1 MSTSTVT
8 RWWWVRHAPV
18 VGHNGCIYG
27 QDDFD
32 CDTSDQETFRFLARV
47 LPRDALWVTSHLK
60 RTHRTAASIVA
71 EMETGVAEKAGVA
84 KKTGI
89 TEKAAGAAASPLVEP
104 DLAEQHF
111 GAWQGMTN
119 AELAARRD
127 GAWHRF
133 WLAPAHEAPPGG
145 ESFVAVVDRVSSV
158 VRRLSAEHAGRD
170 IVAVTH
176 GGTIRAALAIALDLA
191 PEQALAFTV
200 DNCALTCL
208 NHIAG
213 AAGSHAPNP
222 VDVWSVRLVNAVPRT
237 LL

>member
-1 MSTSTVT
+1 MSTIT

-18 VGHNGCIYG
+18 VGHNGRIYG

-32 CDTSDQETFRFLARV
+32 CDCSDQETFRYLARV
-47 LPRDALWVTSHLK
+47 LPRDALWVTSHLR
-60 RTHRTAASIVA
+60 RTQRTAAAIVA
-71 EMETGVAEKAGVA
+71 EMETDASAE
-84 KKTGI
+84 
-89 TEKAAGAAASPLVEP
+89 PLVES

-119 AELAARRD
+119 AELAAKRD

-145 ESFVAVVDRVSSV
+145 ESFVAVIDRVSAV
-158 VRRLSAEHAGRD
+158 VRRLSAAHAGRD

-176 GGTIRAALAIALDLA
+176 GGTIRAALSIALDLD
-191 PEQALAFTV
+191 PERALAFTV

-208 NHIAG
+208 EHISG
-213 AAGSHAPNP
+213 AAGSHAPTP
-222 VDVWSVRLVNAVPRT
+222 TDVWNVRLVNAVPRT

>member
-1 MSTSTVT
+1 MSTTT

-18 VGHNGCIYG
+18 VGHGGRIYG

-32 CDTSDQETFRFLARV
+32 CDCSDRATFRFLARA
-47 LPRDALWVTSHLK
+47 LPRDAVWVTTHLR
-60 RTHRTAASIVA
+60 RTQRTAGAIAA
-71 EMETGVAEKAGVA
+71 EMEPNDAPAPLIE
-84 KKTGI
+84 
-89 TEKAAGAAASPLVEP
+89 AA
-104 DLAEQHF
+104 LAEQHF
-111 GAWQGMTN
+111 GDWQGLTN

-145 ESFVAVVDRVSSV
+145 ESFVDVIARVSATV
-158 VRRLSAEHAGRD
+158 QRLSAAHAGRD

-176 GGTIRAALAIALDLA
+176 GGTIRAALAIALDLE
-191 PEQALAFTV
+191 PERALAFAV

-208 NHIAG
+208 DHITG
-213 AAGSHAPNP
+213 TAGSHAPETA
-222 VDVWSVRLVNAVPRT
+222 DVWSVRLVNALPRT

>member
-1 MSTSTVT
+1 MSTNTVT

-32 CDTSDQETFRFLARV
+32 CDCSDQETFRFLARV
-47 LPRDALWVTSHLK
+47 LPRDALWVTSNLR
-60 RTHRTAASIVA
+60 RTQRTAAAIVD
-71 EMETGVAEKAGVA
+71 EM
-84 KKTGI
+84 
-89 TEKAAGAAASPLVEP
+89 AAGAATPPLVEP

-119 AELAARRD
+119 AELAAKRD

-133 WLAPAHEAPPGG
+133 WLAPAYEAPPGG
-145 ESFVAVVDRVSSV
+145 ESFVAVVERVSAV
-158 VRRLSAEHAGRD
+158 IRRLSATHAGRD

-176 GGTIRAALAIALDLA
+176 GGTIRAALSIALDLD
-191 PEQALAFTV
+191 PDRALAFAI

-208 NHIAG
+208 DHIAG
-213 AAGSHAPNP
+213 AAGSHAPDP
-222 VDVWSVRLVNAVPRT
+222 ADVWSVRLVNAVPRT

>member
-1 MSTSTVT
+1 MSTAT

-18 VGHNGCIYG
+18 VGHNGRIYG

-32 CDTSDQETFRFLARV
+32 CDCSDQETFRFLART
-47 LPRDALWVTSHLK
+47 LPRDAIWVTSHLR
-60 RTHRTAASIVA
+60 RTQRTAASIAA
-71 EMETGVAEKAGVA
+71 EM
-84 KKTGI
+84 
-89 TEKAAGAAASPLVEP
+89 AAPIAASPLIEP

-111 GAWQGMTN
+111 GNWQGMTN

-145 ESFVAVVDRVSSV
+145 ESFAAVVERVSGA
-158 VRRLSAEHAGRD
+158 VRRLSAAHAGRD

-176 GGTIRAALAIALDLA
+176 GGTIRAALALALNLD
-191 PEQALAFTV
+191 PEQALAFSV
-200 DNCALTCL
+200 DNCALTCID
-208 NHIAG
+208 HIAG
-213 AAGSHAPNP
+213 TAGSHAPAGT
-222 VDVWSVRLVNAVPRT
+222 DAWSVRLVNALPRI